1 MTKNNKKLVLK
12 NVVVLLPVVLFVS
25 ILRIGTF
32 AEEITTEETAITTTE
47 ETTAE
52 EMTTSETSDDDTTTE
67 DSTEDATE
75 TEITDE
81 DSITLDETTAET
93 DDSTEEDSTTESEV
107 TTTVAST
114 TTTTKTAAS
123 ADSSEEETT
132 TPKVASVTIP
142 DSAVLVDAFG
152 NTVSSDSVT
161 VSVTNLSTSAV
172 TALIQQ
178 LEAAGL
184 SSDDIAS
191 AISEGFEVT
200 LYSGETKVYIES
212 GFVTV
217 LLPITAGVDYDAE
230 DNYVI
235 TAYTVDSDGYLVLSG
250 TFSDTYYVKLII
262 QNTGSYLVTYEDSES
277 SDNDSSIVDK
287 VFRYFILAVV
297 GVGCIGLIATFYE
310 CRMSIGKFVAK
321 QIVKSR
327 KKKKR
332 KETQYSKNKKKEN

>member
-1 MTKNNKKLVLK
+1 MD
-12 NVVVLLPVVLFVS
+12 
-25 ILRIGTF
+25 
-32 AEEITTEETAITTTE
+32 EI
-47 ETTAE
+47 
-52 EMTTSETSDDDTTTE
+52 
-67 DSTEDATE
+67 
-75 TEITDE
+75 
-81 DSITLDETTAET
+81 TAET
-93 DDSTEEDSTTESEV
+93 DDSTEEDSTTESEE
-107 TTTVAST
+107 TTTVASAT
-114 TTTTKTAAS
+114 TTTTKAAS

-132 TPKVASVTIP
+132 TPKVASITIP
-142 DSAVLVDAFG
+142 DSAILVDADG

-172 TALIQQ
+172 TALIQE
-178 LEAAGL
+178 LESAGL

-200 LYSGETKVYIES
+200 LYSGETEVYIES

-230 DNYVI
+230 DNYLI
-235 TAYTVDSDGYLVLSG
+235 TAYTLDSDGYLVLSG